1 MYFDNLFNNYFPFR
15 NSCYPFRPQTS
26 QQTPYQEDFRNPNIM
41 RQKILSE
48 KSNYQC
54 FDCGRQINELNYFD
68 LKNGIFFCYNCAL
81 QHQKYPK
88 EISEVVTGNIRTLDQ
103 RYLMPLYLGGNN
115 NLVEFIRN
123 NFPLLEKKG
132 RKNIYTSRAL
142 DYYRKLIFAK
152 INNEIEPI
160 KPSILDGYNSIY
172 SEKPINPSRKYNNNY
187 GNNMNI
193 EPAIINNQEKN
204 EDNDI
209 EMEDENRSSNNNES
223 DVNTSQDSGNEEK
236 NKKGNINKNEIK
248 KKKLNLNL
256 NNGNKIKIEKRQ
268 KNEIYERCLTVNQ
281 LGNLNMYPDAKTID
295 DMDC

>member
-1 MYFDNLFNNYFPFR
+1 
-15 NSCYPFRPQTS
+15 
-26 QQTPYQEDFRNPNIM
+26 M

-187 GNNMNI
+187 IHQLKMFHYILHYLFHNQMNN
-193 EPAIINNQEKN
+193 
-204 EDNDI
+204 
-209 EMEDENRSSNNNES
+209 SF
-223 DVNTSQDSGNEEK
+223 
-236 NKKGNINKNEIK
+236 
-248 KKKLNLNL
+248 LLL
-256 NNGNKIKIEKRQ
+256 
-268 KNEIYERCLTVNQ
+268 L
-281 LGNLNMYPDAKTID
+281 
-295 DMDC
+295 